1 MRYKRFMIILVLAVF
16 ALSVAGVCASDADT
30 ALESSADDSIIEVD
44 DSQAIGQDENEEIV
58 SEGNAGTFSD
68 LRQMIQDAG
77 DDATII
83 LDSDYEADESGHV
96 AFSNSKLVID
106 GKGHKIDAKNKT
118 GIFNVQ
124 GSNVTI
130 KNMTFANANGWAIY
144 WADAC
149 VNGCV
154 SDCLFIN
161 NTGPNRSGGAID
173 WMGVNGCVSNCSFIG
188 NTAGAGGAIFW
199 GGVNGCVSDCSFI
212 NNSAGGQGGAID
224 WKGVNGCVSDCLFIN
239 NTATVF
245 GGAIIWEKDGGS
257 VSGCSFIGNAAQGS
271 FSSSTWGPA
280 IYSWGFL
287 SVEYCW
293 FGFDANN
300 YRSLPPIY
308 GSVNYNCWLFLNAAV
323 NPNTLPD
330 VSTSEALFKLYLYN
344 SSSGDV
350 FEYDNAPLDYLNLTI
365 TATNGFTDKNSI
377 KPGDELIYTAT
388 NKGTGT
394 VTASIGDFR
403 YTIKLDNYI
412 LSPMLSVQSQEI
424 YFTPNT
430 AIALNY
436 NSSAT
441 GKVNITLKGRNGN
454 NYTFTGLDLNATL
467 SLGLINADE
476 YDVTVTYSGDDNF
489 TNANAEGTLKVFK
502 ANSTLTV
509 NNITFDYNG
518 TGVSEISSTGANTVV
533 ANVVDHPEAIVKVEG
548 NTITVSNL
556 AAGNYTLN
564 VTTIAAENYNPVTK
578 TAKITVNK
586 LSTAIN
592 LFNETLDLKV
602 KDMGYSLATLTPA
615 GVGNLTYV
623 SSNESVVVVVDGAY
637 LACGKGT
644 AIITVSFAGNE
655 NYTSAENRTIT
666 VTVTLNDASVSVEN
680 ATLDLKVGE
689 RFDLNATSVP
699 DYLTIEYVSS
709 NSSVV
714 SVTDYGIVTAVG
726 EGTAVITLT
735 VGDNETYAFNST
747 NVTVTVSRIAS
758 EIASS
763 AITTV
768 YNVNKDLTVTL
779 KDEKGNPISD
789 ASITVDLNGAKTYV
803 TDESGQVKVSTKG
816 LAPKVYT
823 VKISFDGDNKYIDSS
838 ADVKVTVNKA
848 TPKLT
853 AKAKTFKTSVKTKKY
868 TITLKDNTGKAIKK
882 AKVTLKV
889 KGKTYKAT
897 TNSKGKAT
905 FKIKNLKKK
914 GKFKAVIKF
923 KGDKYYKKATK
934 KAKIKV
940 IITFKTV
947 SKGSKDKAT
956 VKQIQQ
962 ALKDN
967 GYYLSYKGHYLKV
980 DGKFQSCTERSV
992 KEFQKDKGLKVTGK
1006 VDEKTAKKLGLI

>member
-1 MRYKRFMIILVLAVF
+1 MIILVLAVF
-16 ALSVAGVCASDADT
+16 ALSVAGVCAIDADDATT
-30 ALESSADDSIIEVD
+30 ALESSADDSVIEVD
-44 DSQAIGQDENEEIV
+44 DSQAIGENENEEIV

-68 LRQMIQDAG
+68 LRQKIQEAG
-77 DDATII
+77 NNNVIT
-83 LDSDYEADESGHV
+83 LDRDYEDDGTGRID
-96 AFSNSKLVID
+96 FNNFNFTID
-106 GKGHKIDAKNKT
+106 GQGHKIDAKKQT
-118 GIFNVQ
+118 GIFHIRAND
-124 GSNVTI
+124 VTI
-130 KNMTFANANGWAIY
+130 KNIT
-144 WADAC
+144 
-149 VNGCV
+149 
-154 SDCLFIN
+154 FIN
-161 NTGPNRSGGAID
+161 SRDIAS
-173 WMGVNGCVSNCSFIG
+173 
-188 NTAGAGGAIFW
+188 
-199 GGVNGCVSDCSFI
+199 
-212 NNSAGGQGGAID
+212 Q
-224 WKGVNGCVSDCLFIN
+224 
-239 NTATVF
+239 
-245 GGAIIWEKDGGS
+245 GGAIIWNGNYGNVSGCSFVNNTAGSGGAISFFSESSS
-257 VSGCSFIGNAAQGS
+257 VSGCSFVGNFAANEGGAICLGIYNSVSGCS
-271 FSSSTWGPA
+271 FVGNTANYGYGGAIFMETSFDSVSGCSFVGNTARYGGGA
-280 IYSWGFL
+280 IYYRGAKCSVSGCLFL
-287 SVEYCW
+287 NNTAIEEGCDAVDGTKYLPGEYCW
-293 FGFDANN
+293 FGNDAGN
-300 YRSLPPIY
+300 YKDSLPTG
-308 GSVNYNCWLFLNAAV
+308 GSFSCDLRLFLNATM

-330 VSTSEALFKLYLYN
+330 LTTSEVVFKLYLYN
-344 SSSGDV
+344 SSSDKV
-350 FEYDNAPLDYLNLTI
+350 SEYDNAPFDYLNFTI
-365 TATNGFTDKNSI
+365 TATNGFADKNSS
-377 KPGDELIYTAT
+377 KLGEKVTYTAT
-388 NKGTGT
+388 DMGTGT
-394 VTASIGDFR
+394 VTASIGDAR
-403 YTIKLDNYI
+403 YTIELENTI
-412 LSPMLSVQSQEI
+412 LNPMLSVQSKEA

-430 AIALNY
+430 TIALNY
-436 NSSAT
+436 NSGAT

-454 NYTFTGLDLNATL
+454 NYTFTDLDLNATV
-467 SLGLINADE
+467 SLGAINADE
-476 YDVTVTYSGDDNF
+476 YDVTVKYSGDDNF
-489 TNANAEGTLKVFK
+489 ANASAVGTLKVVK

-509 NNITFDYNG
+509 NDITFDYNG
-518 TGVSEISSTGANTVV
+518 TGVSEISSTGAYDVV

-564 VTTIAAENYNPVTK
+564 VTTITTENYNPVTK
-578 TAKITVNK
+578 TANITVNK
-586 LSTAIN
+586 LSTEII

-602 KDMGYSLATLTPA
+602 KDMGYSLANLTPA
-615 GVGNLTYV
+615 GAGNLTYV

-655 NYTSAENRTIT
+655 NYTAAEKTIT

-680 ATLDLKVGE
+680 ATLDLKVGD

-789 ASITVDLNGAKTYV
+789 ASITVDLNGAKTYI
-803 TDESGQVKVSTKG
+803 TDEKGQVKVSTKG
-816 LAPKVYT
+816 LAPKAYT
-823 VKISFDGDNKYIDSS
+823 VKITFNGDDKYLNSTK
-838 ADVKVTVNKA
+838 DVKVTVKKA

-853 AKAKTFKTSVKTKKY
+853 AKKKTFKTSVKTKKY
-868 TITLKDNTGKAIKK
+868 SVILKDNTGKAIKK

-914 GKFKAVIKF
+914 GKYTAVIKF
-923 KGDKYYKKATK
+923 KGDKFYKKVSK

-947 SKGSKDKAT
+947 SKGSKDKST

-967 GYYLSYKGHYLKV
+967 GYYLSYKGHYLMV
-980 DGKFQSCTERSV
+980 DGKFESCTERSV
-992 KEFQKDKGLKVTGK
+992 KEFQKDRGLKVTGK
-1006 VDEKTAKKLGLI
+1006 VDEKTAKKLGII